1 MTNNNAIMEQ
11 LARIMT
17 EGNGISRVMDD
28 GEFRDIF
35 FRATKTGYHEV
46 EIILYTSR
54 FDDTE
59 SDWQEKFGR
68 GYIYTFRYERAI
80 WKVNTKDS
88 DYSPFKIVEAKHKEG
103 EQETLDLLNTA
114 TGFKFND
121 INEYDYLLECVS
133 CFAKEESTST
143 GYEGYNYAHYNLD

>member
-17 EGNGISRVMDD
+17 EGTGINRVMDD
-28 GEFRDIF
+28 GEYRHIF

-68 GYIYTFRYERAI
+68 SYIYTYRYERAI
-80 WKVNTKDS
+80 WKVHTKDS
-88 DYSPFKIVEAKHKEG
+88 DYSPFKILETEHKEG
-103 EQETLDLLNTA
+103 EQQVLELLNTS
-114 TGFKFND
+114 TGFKFNN
-121 INEYDYLLECVS
+121 ISEYDYLLECVS

-143 GYEGYNYAHYNLD
+143 GYEGYHYAHFNLD

>member
-1 MTNNNAIMEQ
+1 MNKKNAIMEQ
-11 LARIMT
+11 LSRIMT

-68 GYIYTFRYERAI
+68 SYIYMYRYERAI
-80 WKVNTKDS
+80 WKVTTKDS

-103 EQETLDLLNTA
+103 EQETLNLLNIA
-114 TGFKFND
+114 TGFKFNN
-121 INEYDYLLECVS
+121 ISEYDYLLECVS

-143 GYEGYNYAHYNLD
+143 GYEGYHYTHFNLD

>member
-17 EGNGISRVMDD
+17 EGTGINRVMDD
-28 GEFRDIF
+28 GEYRHIF

-68 GYIYTFRYERAI
+68 SYIYTYRYERAI
-80 WKVNTKDS
+80 WKVHTKDS
-88 DYSPFKIVEAKHKEG
+88 DYSPFKILETEHKEG
-103 EQETLDLLNTA
+103 EQQVLELLNTS
-114 TGFKFND
+114 TGFKFNN
-121 INEYDYLLECVS
+121 ISEYDYLLECVS
-133 CFAKEESTST
+133 YFAKEDSTST

>member
-17 EGNGISRVMDD
+17 EGTGVSRVMDD
-28 GEFRDIF
+28 GEFRNIF

-68 GYIYTFRYERAI
+68 GYIYTYRYERAI
-80 WKVNTKDS
+80 WEVHTKDS
-88 DYSPFKIVEAKHKEG
+88 DYSPFKIIETDYKN
-103 EQETLDLLNTA
+103 EQETLNLLNTA
-114 TGFKFND
+114 TGFKFKD
-121 INEYDYLLECVS
+121 ISEYDYLLECVS
-133 CFAKEESTST
+133 CVAKEESKST